1 MCAGQRLIFVMQK
14 YIFAPP
20 EYDII
25 DGNVALAGDINSGG
39 NYNHLEH
46 IALLHFSVIWM
57 VEYDDTW

>member
-1 MCAGQRLIFVMQK
+1 MSAGQRLMFVLQK
-14 YIFAPP
+14 YIFAPSP

-57 VEYDDTW
+57 VEYDDT